1 MCVNKLNLHVCSTSC
16 LEVTY
21 HACPWL
27 LCPLLLFRGSRLNKE
42 DVVDTVDF
50 TDAIDIHIHILK
62 NDHALTVDTCTL

>member
-1 MCVNKLNLHVCSTSC
+1 MSVVLRSGVEL
-16 LEVTY
+16 TY

-50 TDAIDIHIHILK
+50 TDAIDIHVHILK
-62 NDHALTVDTCTL
+62 KFNDHALTINTCTL